1 MKGKT
6 YLFRFPT
13 PTIRHT
19 RLGPFTPPRRFGDHR
34 GHGVVCNQ
42 PSGPI
47 YPKRNKRYIFPN
59 RSNGSFEIWITH
71 WDLLI
76 LRKKRNVYCPLP
88 SRKRLNKVANV
99 SSLVLL
105 SPSSRFSP
113 SPSLSDPSVMSLNL
127 ILNHPQTPP
136 LTRFVYL
143 PFSVPPWFPCVSEAG
158 SVLTGD
164 LG

>member
-6 YLFRFPT
+6 YVFRFPT

-34 GHGVVCNQ
+34 GHGVVRNQ

-59 RSNGSFEIWITH
+59 RSYGSFEIWIIH

-99 SSLVLL
+99 PSLVLL
-105 SPSSRFSP
+105 SPSSRLPLPVALLP
-113 SPSLSDPSVMSLNL
+113 SHHVLESNPEPPPGPPTKVCLSTLLGPTPGPPYVSGGISVD
-127 ILNHPQTPP
+127 
-136 LTRFVYL
+136 
-143 PFSVPPWFPCVSEAG
+143 W
-158 SVLTGD
+158 
-164 LG
+164 